1 MFSWENWATLLADW
15 RIFASGLGQTVLA
28 SVLSL
33 LLALA
38 LGTVMGVLGT
48 APAGPFRRVS
58 RVYVEFFRNTP
69 LVTQLFF
76 YYHGL
81 PRVGINL
88 PVLAVGVLGL
98 GVYTGAFIAEIIR
111 AGIQSIR
118 KGQLEAA
125 YSQGF
130 TYLQAMRYIVL
141 PQTIQVVLPPL
152 TNQFVNLI
160 KNSSALSLIAG
171 YDLMY
176 QADTWS
182 SYNLLYA
189 VTYVTVALLYLSLTL
204 PLAWLTRR
212 LEVRVRRQWGGGV
225 AA

>member
-1 MFSWENWATLLADW
+1 MFSLENWLALLQDW

-28 SVLSL
+28 SVLAL

-38 LGTVMGVLGT
+38 LGIVMGVFAA
-48 APAGPFRRVS
+48 APVGPLRWVS

-81 PRVGINL
+81 PRVGITL

-98 GVYTGAFIAEIIR
+98 GIYTGAFIAEIIR
-111 AGIQSIR
+111 AGIQAVR
-118 KGQLEAA
+118 RGQLEAA

-130 TYLQAMRYIVL
+130 SYLQAMRHIVL
-141 PQTIQVVLPPL
+141 PQTVRVVLPPL

-176 QADTWS
+176 QADSWS

-189 VTYVTVALLYLSLTL
+189 VTYTTVALLYLALTL
-204 PLAWLTRR
+204 PLARFTRWL
-212 LEVRVRRQWGGGV
+212 EERVHSQWGG
-225 AA
+225 AAA

>member
-1 MFSWENWATLLADW
+1 MFSIENWLTLLKDW
-15 RIFASGLGQTVLA
+15 RVFASGLGQTLLA
-28 SVLSL
+28 SVLGL

-38 LGTVMGVLGT
+38 LGVVMGVFAASPVRPL
-48 APAGPFRRVS
+48 RIVS

-81 PRVGINL
+81 PRVGFNL
-88 PVLAVGVLGL
+88 PVLAVGVIGL
-98 GVYTGAFIAEIIR
+98 GVYTAAFIAEIVR
-111 AGIQSIR
+111 AGIQSVR
-118 KGQLEAA
+118 RGQLEAA

-141 PQTIQVVLPPL
+141 PQTARVVLPPL

-176 QADTWS
+176 QADSWS

-189 VTYVTVALLYLSLTL
+189 ATYTTVALLYLSLTL

-212 LEVRVRRQWGGGV
+212 LEERVHKQWGGV
-225 AA
+225 SA

>member
-1 MFSWENWATLLADW
+1 MFSIENWLALLQDW
-15 RIFASGLGQTVLA
+15 RIFASGLEQTLIA
-28 SVLSL
+28 SVLGL
-33 LLALA
+33 LLAVV
-38 LGTVMGVLGT
+38 LGVVMGVFAA
-48 APAGPFRRVS
+48 APVGPLRLIS
-58 RVYVEFFRNTP
+58 RIYVEFFRNTP

-81 PRVGINL
+81 PRVGFTL
-88 PVLAVGVLGL
+88 PVMAVGVLGL
-98 GVYTGAFIAEIIR
+98 GVYTGAFIAEIVR
-111 AGIQSIR
+111 AGIQSVR
-118 KGQLEAA
+118 RGQLEAA

-130 TYLQAMRYIVL
+130 TYLQAMRHIIL
-141 PQTIQVVLPPL
+141 PQTVRVVLPPL

-176 QADTWS
+176 QADSWS

-189 VTYVTVALLYLSLTL
+189 VTYVTVAVLYLSLTL

-212 LEVRVRRQWGGGV
+212 LEERFHRQWGGMS
-225 AA
+225 A

>member
-1 MFSWENWATLLADW
+1 MLSLENWVTLLADW
-15 RIFASGLGQTVLA
+15 QIFASGLEQTIIA
-28 SVLSL
+28 SL
-33 LLALA
+33 LALMLALA
-38 LGTVMGVLGT
+38 LGVIMGVLGA
-48 APAGPFRRVS
+48 APVGPFRYVS
-58 RVYVEFFRNTP
+58 RVYVELFRNTP

-76 YYHGL
+76 YYYGL
-81 PRVGINL
+81 PRVGVNL

-98 GVYTGAFIAEIIR
+98 GTYTGAFVAEIIR
-111 AGIQSIR
+111 AGIQSVR

-130 TYLQAMRYIVL
+130 TYVQAMRYIVL
-141 PQTIQVVLPPL
+141 PQTLQVVIPPL

-176 QADTWS
+176 QADSWS
-182 SYNLLYA
+182 SYNLLYG
-189 VTYVTVALLYLSLTL
+189 VTYIAVAVLYLCLTL
-204 PLAWLTRR
+204 PLAWLARR
-212 LEVRVRRQWGGGV
+212 MERQSQRRWGGV

>member
-1 MFSWENWATLLADW
+1 MFSWENWLLLLADW
-15 RIFASGLGQTVLA
+15 RVFASGLGQTILA
-28 SVLSL
+28 SVLAL
-33 LLALA
+33 LLALV

-48 APAGPFRRVS
+48 APVGPFRLLN

-81 PRVGINL
+81 PRVGVVL

-111 AGIQSIR
+111 AGIQSVR

-130 TYLQAMRYIVL
+130 TYLQAMQQIVL
-141 PQTIQVVLPPL
+141 PQTVQVVLPPL

-160 KNSSALSLIAG
+160 KNSSVLALIAG

-176 QADTWS
+176 QADSWS

-189 VTYVTVALLYLSLTL
+189 VTYVTVAVLYLSLTL

>member
-1 MFSWENWATLLADW
+1 MFSLENWLALLQDW
-15 RIFASGLGQTVLA
+15 RVFASGLEQTLIA
-28 SVLSL
+28 SVLGL
-33 LLALA
+33 LLAVV
-38 LGTVMGVLGT
+38 LGVVMGVFAA
-48 APAGPFRRVS
+48 APVGPLRLIS
-58 RVYVEFFRNTP
+58 RIYVEFFRNTP

-81 PRVGINL
+81 PRVGFTL
-88 PVLAVGVLGL
+88 PVMAVGVLGL
-98 GVYTGAFIAEIIR
+98 GVYTGAFIAEIVR
-111 AGIQSIR
+111 AGIQSVR
-118 KGQLEAA
+118 RGQLEAA

-130 TYLQAMRYIVL
+130 TYLQAMRHIIL
-141 PQTIQVVLPPL
+141 PQTVRVVLPPL

-176 QADTWS
+176 QADSWS

-189 VTYVTVALLYLSLTL
+189 VTYVTVAVLYLSLTL

-212 LEVRVRRQWGGGV
+212 LEERFHRQWGGMS
-225 AA
+225 A

>member
-1 MFSWENWATLLADW
+1 MFSIENWLALLQDW
-15 RIFASGLGQTVLA
+15 RVFASGLEQTLIA
-28 SVLSL
+28 SVLGL
-33 LLALA
+33 LLAVV
-38 LGTVMGVLGT
+38 LGVVMGVFAA
-48 APAGPFRRVS
+48 APVGPLRLIS
-58 RVYVEFFRNTP
+58 RIYVEFFRNTP

-81 PRVGINL
+81 PRVGFTL
-88 PVLAVGVLGL
+88 PVMAVGVLGL
-98 GVYTGAFIAEIIR
+98 GVYTGAFIAEIVR
-111 AGIQSIR
+111 AGIQSVR
-118 KGQLEAA
+118 RGQLEAA

-130 TYLQAMRYIVL
+130 TYLQAMRHIIL
-141 PQTIQVVLPPL
+141 PQTVRVVLPPL

-176 QADTWS
+176 QADSWS

-189 VTYVTVALLYLSLTL
+189 VTYVTVAVLYLSLTL

-212 LEVRVRRQWGGGV
+212 LEERFHRQWGGMS
-225 AA
+225 A